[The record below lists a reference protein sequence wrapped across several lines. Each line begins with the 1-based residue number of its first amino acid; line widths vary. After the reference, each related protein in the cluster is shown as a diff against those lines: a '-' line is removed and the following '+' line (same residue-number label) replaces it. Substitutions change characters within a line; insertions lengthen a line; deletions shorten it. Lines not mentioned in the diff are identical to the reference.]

1 MGSLPEQF
9 VFRSR
14 LPDIAIPDHL
24 PLHDY
29 VFECLADRRDR
40 ACLIDGATGETL
52 SFGDVDALSR
62 RVAAGLSSI
71 GVCHGSTV
79 MLLLPNS
86 VEFAVAFLASSRLG
100 AVTTTAN
107 PLHTPP
113 EIAKQVAASGATVV
127 VTEPAFV
134 AKVSGLAGVTVVATG
149 GGAERCASFAGL
161 AAADGSALP
170 EVAIDVANDAVAL
183 PYSSGTTG
191 LPKGVMLSHR
201 GLVTSVAQLVDGENP
216 NLHLREDDVVLCVLP
231 MFHVYSLHSILLCG
245 MRAGAAIVVMKRFD
259 TVKMLQLVER
269 HGVTIAPLVPP
280 IVVEMAKSDAL
291 DRHDLSSIRMVISG
305 AAPMGKELQ
314 DIVHAKL
321 PNAVLGQ
328 GYGMTE
334 AGPVLSMCMAF
345 AKEPTP
351 VKSGACGTVVRN
363 AELKIV
369 DPDTGL
375 SLPRNQP
382 GEICIR
388 GKQIMKGYLNNPEAT
403 EKTIDKDG
411 WLHTGDIG
419 FVDDDDEIFIVDR
432 LKELIKYKG
441 FQVAPAELEAM
452 LIAHAAVADAAVVPM
467 KDDSCGEIPV
477 AFVVARDGSG
487 ITEDEIKQYVAKQ
500 VVFYKRLHKI
510 FFVDAIPK
518 APSGKILRKDLRA
531 KLAAGI
537 PAC

>member
-1 MGSLPEQF
+1 M
-9 VFRSR
+9 
-14 LPDIAIPDHL
+14 
-24 PLHDY
+24 
-29 VFECLADRRDR
+29 
-40 ACLIDGATGETL
+40 
-52 SFGDVDALSR
+52 SR
-62 RVAAGLSSI
+62 RVAAGMRSL
-71 GVCHGSTV
+71 GVCQGSTV

-86 VEFAVAFLASSRLG
+86 VEFALAFLASSRLG

-113 EIAKQVAASGATVV
+113 EIEKQVAASGATVV

-134 AKVSGLAGVTVVATG
+134 AKVSGLAGVTVIATG
-149 GGAERCASFAGL
+149 DGAEGCASFADL
-161 AAADGSALP
+161 AATDDWELP

-216 NLHLREDDVVLCVLP
+216 NLHFREDDVVLCVLP

-245 MRAGAAIVVMKRFD
+245 MRAGAAIVVMKRFE

-269 HGVTIAPLVPP
+269 HGITIAPLVPP

-291 DRHDLSSIRMVISG
+291 DRHDLSSVRMVISG

-314 DIVHAKL
+314 DIIHAKL
-321 PNAVLGQ
+321 PRAVLGQ

-369 DPDTGL
+369 DPDTGM
-375 SLPRNQP
+375 SLTRNQP
-382 GEICIR
+382 GGICIR
-388 GKQIMKGYLNNPEAT
+388 GRQIMKGYLNNPEAT

-452 LIAHAAVADAAVVPM
+452 LIAHAGIADAAVVPM
-467 KDDSCGEIPV
+467 KDNSCGEIPV
-477 AFVVARDGSG
+477 AFVVPSDGAN
-487 ITEDEIKQYVAKQ
+487 IAEDEIKQYVAKQ

-510 FFVDAIPK
+510 FFVNAIPK

-531 KLAAGI
+531 KLAA
-537 PAC
+537 